1 MNARFWI
8 VIVQLAL
15 LSRSVLADPV
25 IPGNILNPQTAPEAW
40 NAIRLATSNVERL
53 ISEKRFTEITV
64 QLGYCSPALRELA
77 RLVTKPEDIALVK
90 PETDRAIGWLSAVAR
105 AANENNAAGTAEA
118 YAKLRLV
125 LDGIA
130 QHFDPK
136 AVKADIYFCPMH
148 PDFSSED
155 AKTPCAKCGMNLLTR
170 RIPYSFVYMKPG
182 EPSLR
187 MTASASAP
195 VEAGKKIEVKI
206 KLAKGDNAPLLLDDL
221 MVMHSQPIHLLIEEP
236 GLGDYHH
243 EHPVPTETPGEYV
256 FSYTPAKTAP
266 YRIWADLVPTVTGVQ
281 ELPHVDLP
289 SVGQAGPVTN
299 KVNQFSSTVGGYH
312 FELTLANGNHIA
324 AKAQQMRGMNIMVTD
339 AQGQPVK
346 QLEPVMNA
354 FAHLVGFYDDY
365 QTVVHLHPTGGD
377 VLSNELRGGPV
388 MGFKFFPPRAGF
400 IRLYCQVSIGGQMLF
415 APFNVNVEP

>member
-1 MNARFWI
+1 MRSSFSIALAFSAILIGNA
-8 VIVQLAL
+8 
-15 LSRSVLADPV
+15 LADPV
-25 IPGNILNPQTAPEAW
+25 IPGNLLNPQSAPEAW
-40 NAIRLATSNVERL
+40 NAIRLATTNVERL
-53 ISEKRFTEITV
+53 IHEKRFAEITV
-64 QLGYCSPALRELA
+64 QLSYCSPALQELA
-77 RLVTKPEDIALVK
+77 RLVTKPEDIVLVK
-90 PETDRAIGWLSAVAR
+90 PETEKAIAWLSAVAR
-105 AANENNAAGTAEA
+105 AANENNATGTEEA
-118 YAKLRLV
+118 YAKLHLV
-125 LDGIA
+125 LDSIA

-136 AVKADIYFCPMH
+136 DVKADIYFCPMH

-155 AKTPCAKCGMNLLTR
+155 AKTPCAKCGMNLLAR

-187 MTASASAP
+187 LTASTSAS

-206 KLAKGDNAPLLLDDL
+206 HLAKGDNSPLLLDDL

-243 EHPVPTETPGEYV
+243 EHPVRTEIPGEYA
-256 FSYTPAKTAP
+256 FSFTPAKTAT
-266 YRIWADLVPTVTGVQ
+266 YRLWADLVPSTTGVQ

-289 SVGQAGPVTN
+289 SAGQGGPITH
-299 KVNQFSSTVGGYH
+299 KANQFSSTVGDYH
-312 FELTLANGNHIA
+312 FELTLANGNHIP
-324 AKAQQMRGMNIMVTD
+324 AKAQQMRGMNILVTD

-354 FAHLVGFYDDY
+354 FAHLVGFYDDFE
-365 QTVVHLHPTGGD
+365 TVVHLHPTGGD
-377 VLSNELRGGPV
+377 VLNDQLRGGPT

-415 APFNVNVEP
+415 APFNVNVE